1 MSSQKEKNHVCVEV
15 SERFLLVEYTELL
28 LWNQPNPKES
38 QTSLT
43 VEQIVQYRLP
53 ILSVEIL

>member
-15 SERFLLVEYTELL
+15 SEPLLLAEYAECL
-28 LWNQPNPKES
+28 LWNQPDLKGS
-38 QTSLT
+38 QMSLT

-53 ILSVEIL
+53 ILSMEIL